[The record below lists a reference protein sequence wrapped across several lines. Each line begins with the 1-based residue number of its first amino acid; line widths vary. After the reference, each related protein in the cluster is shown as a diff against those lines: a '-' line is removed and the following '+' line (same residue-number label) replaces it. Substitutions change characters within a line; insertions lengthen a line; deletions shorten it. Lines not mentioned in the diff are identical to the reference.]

1 MIGRSNNR
9 EGKRTMA
16 IMPRLMLLRSTS
28 RIVAALNVE
37 RCWSR
42 DTNES
47 SKRRVSTDSGS
58 KILEHLG
65 NRSLIRIGGDE
76 SSNFLQGLITN
87 DMRHFD
93 DGAASIYTLFLNTKG
108 RVMYDSI
115 IYKTL
120 EKSIYYIE
128 CDARITRDLEKHLK
142 MYKVRRKVE
151 IDSLENE
158 MKIWSTFEPQM
169 FANEETG
176 HSETTRRQLEG
187 QIFPCGTLSNK
198 STKLIDDIAIYEDP
212 RIPHMNL
219 RILSNV
225 QVDEGQIV
233 KHLGLDVKPA
243 KTGSSYRQ
251 FRYRL
256 GIGEGIDD
264 LPVGKALP
272 LEANCDYLHG
282 VSFHKG
288 CYIGQELTARTH
300 HTGVVRKR
308 LMPLTIENSE
318 GKNFNYDDNLV
329 DETGKIVGKFRGLE
343 GSFGLGLVRISEA
356 LAAQTINIF
365 DSRVFVSKPRWWP
378 KEPQQDQVTADTR
391 K

>member
-1 MIGRSNNR
+1 
-9 EGKRTMA
+9 MA
-16 IMPRLMLLRSTS
+16 IMPRLTFLRSNK
-28 RIVAALNVE
+28 ILAPLNVE
-37 RCWSR
+37 RWSR
-42 DTNES
+42 GTNKNS
-47 SKRRVSTDSGS
+47 RLNSTGSGS

-65 NRSLIRIGGDE
+65 NRSLIRVRGDE

-108 RVMYDSI
+108 RVMYESI

-128 CDARITRDLEKHLK
+128 CDTRVTNNLEKHLK
-142 MYKVRRKVE
+142 MYKVRRKVD

-158 MKIWSTFEPQM
+158 MKVWSTFDPLI
-169 FANEETG
+169 FTNDETG
-176 HSETTRRQLEG
+176 DLEMSKWQLEG

-212 RIPHMNL
+212 RIPELNL
-219 RILSNV
+219 RILSNA
-225 QVDEGQIV
+225 QVDEDQIV
-233 KHLGLDVKPA
+233 KHLGFDIQRGKNH
-243 KTGSSYRQ
+243 SNYRE

-272 LEANCDYLHG
+272 LEVNCDYMHG

-308 LMPLTIENSE
+308 LMPLTIENFE
-318 GKNFNYDDNLV
+318 GKNFNYDDNLL
-329 DETGKIVGKFRGLE
+329 DEAGKSVGKFRGNE
-343 GSFGLGLVRISEA
+343 GRFGLGLVRISEA
-356 LAAQTINIF
+356 LAAQTINISG
-365 DSRVFVSKPRWWP
+365 SRVTVIKPRWWP
-378 KEPQQDQVTADTR
+378 KESQQDQVSADTR